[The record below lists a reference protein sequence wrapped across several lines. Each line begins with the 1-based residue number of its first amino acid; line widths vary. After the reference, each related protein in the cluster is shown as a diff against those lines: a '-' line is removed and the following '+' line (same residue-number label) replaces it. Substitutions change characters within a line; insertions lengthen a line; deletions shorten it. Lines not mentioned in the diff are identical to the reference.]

1 MSRQAGF
8 RRYDGIRIPPGAG
21 PDALDRAVFS
31 RHGSHTDYHILRR
44 SVDAREKTRIC
55 FVYSI
60 GTGPAPL
67 PVGLASLIPDG
78 ESLPQSSGGREH
90 PDRPVVVGTG
100 PAGMFAGLMLA
111 MAGRQP
117 ILLEQGRDVDTRA
130 RDVARFFAGGPLEPD
145 SNVQFGEGG
154 AGTFSDGK
162 LTTGIHDPRVTAVL
176 QELVLAGAPDE
187 ILWLSRPH
195 IGTDR
200 LHGVVRNIRR
210 KIEELGGE
218 YRFGQRF
225 CGARIEAGQLR
236 SVRVRIIDTANEYEL
251 DSSRLV
257 LAIGHSARQT
267 YRLLYELGF
276 AMEPKPFSVGV
287 RIEHPQSWIDRAQYG
302 KSAGHPELPPA
313 EYKLSCH
320 LPSGRSVYTFCMCP
334 GGVVVAAAS
343 TSSGIVTN
351 GMSTYLR
358 DGPNAN
364 SALLVAVT
372 PADYPDPSPL
382 GGIAYQERIEHDAW
396 RQAGGSHLAPSVRVG
411 VWAGKTGTASQGG
424 TGLCLMPSYRPGVVE
439 VSPDAYLPG
448 YVVDAMREALPLF
461 GRKIR
466 GFDHPD
472 SVLTGPETRS
482 SSPVRLLRDSQGQAS
497 VAGVFPCGEGAGYA
511 GGIVSSAVDG
521 IRAAQSLLHVGG

>member
-1 MSRQAGF
+1 
-8 RRYDGIRIPPGAG
+8 
-21 PDALDRAVFS
+21 
-31 RHGSHTDYHILRR
+31 
-44 SVDAREKTRIC
+44 
-55 FVYSI
+55 
-60 GTGPAPL
+60 
-67 PVGLASLIPDG
+67 
-78 ESLPQSSGGREH
+78 
-90 PDRPVVVGTG
+90 
-100 PAGMFAGLMLA
+100 MLA
-111 MAGRQP
+111 MAGRRP

-130 RDVARFFAGGPLEPD
+130 RDVARFFAGGPLDPD

-162 LTTGIHDPRVTAVL
+162 LTTGIHDPRVAAVL
-176 QELVLAGAPDE
+176 QELVLAGAPRE
-187 ILWLSRPH
+187 ILWQSRPH

-210 KIEELGGE
+210 KIEGLGGE

-225 CGARIEAGQLR
+225 YGARIETGRVR
-236 SVRVRIIDTANEYEL
+236 SVRVRLTDTGTEYEM
-251 DSSRLV
+251 DTSYLV
-257 LAIGHSARQT
+257 LAIGHSARPT
-267 YRLLYELGF
+267 LRLLHELGF

-302 KSAGHPELPPA
+302 NAAGNPELPPA

-320 LPSGRSVYTFCMCP
+320 LASGRSVYTFCMCP

-343 TSSGIVTN
+343 AADGIVTN
-351 GMSTYLR
+351 GMSTFMR

-364 SALLVAVT
+364 SALLVAVS
-372 PADYPDPSPL
+372 PADYPDASPL
-382 GGIAYQERIEHDAW
+382 GGIAYQETIEQNAW

-411 VWAGKTGTASQGG
+411 ALTGNADKAPRGESDPR
-424 TGLCLMPSYRPGVVE
+424 LMPSYRPGVVE

-461 GRKIR
+461 GRRIR

-472 SVLTGPETRS
+472 AVLTGPETRS
-482 SSPVRLLRDSQGQAS
+482 SSPVRLLRDAQGQAS

-521 IRAAQSLLHVGG
+521 IRAAQSLLRAGM